1 MLSRSLIAAAGNAG
15 AGELSYWV
23 AEVYSSNVTEYLS
36 ARAEVNETNGN
47 IVVRTWNTS
56 NQWFFELDYD
66 GGLDDSSTTS
76 NVQMPGS
83 GYDGTLVASG
93 GNTYS
98 LNMSA
103 YSTLRFL
110 DVDDLSVSSFSGK
123 QFSNAVTGFVN
134 NPATKQMMVVDDS
147 QTDERV
153 VLVTGGYFD
162 YDVAYESRFTA
173 WTYNITDGA
182 VDSTRTKAVSYNE
195 SGYGIRYPQV
205 AKGTSGKFAISYT
218 DVGDTATGKTGF
230 ATYTNGASPALSHV
244 HAPSTQNMK
253 NFALRIDE
261 NDKLCAVTCVSN
273 QHWFWRGTTAG
284 TYTPNVYYGFNAYSA
299 IGNVISASIDSA
311 GNMYVLGYQGAFD
324 GYRLLKFNTSNAVE
338 WVLQFKHQNVSPYGQ
353 PFADVNIQSID
364 GEDFLLLSLVYQVE
378 NTNQYPVY
386 IIKAPLDFENYT
398 GTYGHIIVSTIS
410 FSPTVTTNTFTT
422 TSVNYGTFTTNMGH
436 ANTTQANTATT
447 ASTTVTDI

>member
-1 MLSRSLIAAAGNAG
+1 MISRSLIAAAGNAG
-15 AGELSYWV
+15 DGEISYWV
-23 AEVYSSNVTEYLS
+23 AEVYSSNVTEYLG
-36 ARAEVNETNGN
+36 ARAVVNETNGN

-83 GYDGTLVASG
+83 GPDGTLVAAG

-103 YSTLRFL
+103 YSTQRFL

-123 QFSNAVTGFVN
+123 QFSSAITGFAN
-134 NPATKQMMVVDDS
+134 YPATKQMMVFDDS
-147 QTDERV
+147 QADERLV
-153 VLVTGGYFD
+153 IVTGGYHD
-162 YDVAYESRFTA
+162 YGTVYVPRVTV
-173 WTYNITDGA
+173 WTYNTTDGT
-182 VDSTRTKAVSYNE
+182 VDSTITREMNFASASPLGV
-195 SGYGIRYPQV
+195 RYPQV
-205 AKGTSGKFAISYT
+205 AKGSSGKFVVSFQS
-218 DVGDTATGKTGF
+218 TADNKTAF
-230 ATYTNGASPALSHV
+230 LTYNNGATPSLTHV
-244 HAPSTQNMK
+244 QTTGTTNMEH
-253 NFALRIDE
+253 FALRIDE
-261 NDKLCAVTCVSN
+261 NDQLCAVTCVNN

-284 TYTPNVYYGFNAYSA
+284 TYTPNVRYAFNAYA
-299 IGNVISASIDSA
+299 GIGNIISASIDSA
-311 GNMYVLGYQGAFD
+311 GNMYVLGYQTALE

-338 WVLQFKHQNVSPYGQ
+338 WVLQFKHQNVSPYAQ
-353 PFADVNIQSID
+353 PFADVNIQSIN

-398 GTYGHIIVSTIS
+398 GTYGHIIVSTIT
-410 FSPTVTTNTFTT
+410 FSPTVATNAVSNATDGFN
-422 TSVNYGTFTTNMGH
+422 STTNMPH

-447 ASTTVTDI
+447 ASTAVTNIV

>member
-1 MLSRSLIAAAGNAG
+1 MISRSLIAAAGNAG
-15 AGELSYWV
+15 DAEISYWV
-23 AEVYSSNVTEYLS
+23 AEVYSSNVTEYLG
-36 ARAEVNETNGN
+36 ARAAVNETNGN

-76 NVQMPGS
+76 NTAMPG
-83 GYDGTLVASG
+83 GGQGGLVSYG
-93 GNTYS
+93 SNTYS

-103 YSTLRFL
+103 YSTIRYL
-110 DVDDLSVSSFSGK
+110 DVDDLSLSSFSGK
-123 QFSNAVTGFVN
+123 QFSNAVTGFANV
-134 NPATKQMMVVDDS
+134 PPTKQMMVVDDS

-153 VLVTGGYFD
+153 VLVMGGYYD
-162 YDVAYESRFTA
+162 YAGFYEPRITA
-173 WTYNITDGA
+173 WTYNITDNN
-182 VDSTRTKAVSYNE
+182 VDSTITRGLDGNY
-195 SGYGIRYPQV
+195 SGYGVRYPQV

-218 DVGDTATGKTGF
+218 EVGANKTGF
-230 ATYTNGASPALSHV
+230 ATYTGGTTIPYV
-244 HAPSTQNMK
+244 HAPSTTNMK
-253 NFALRIDE
+253 NFAIRIDE
-261 NDKLCAVTCVSN
+261 NDKLCAVTAVSN

-284 TYTPNVYYGFNAYSA
+284 TYTPNVYYAFNAYSA

-311 GNMYVLGYQGAFD
+311 GNMYVLGHQGGLE

-338 WVLQFKHQNVSPYGQ
+338 WVLQFKHQNVSPYVQ
-353 PFADVNIQSID
+353 PFADVNIQSIN

-398 GTYGHIIVSTIS
+398 GTYGHIIVSTIT

-422 TSVNYGTFTTNMGH
+422 SSVNWGTYTTNMGH
-436 ANTTQANTATT
+436 SNTTQANTATT